1 MAMQTDVKAT
11 TGLAGAT
18 TVVYEGRTRFKGV
31 TISYTTGGNVTVKDG
46 TTTMWSFVQRAA
58 AGRRHSCLWQSDSNL
73 HSKCNGNGDIWLS
86 PRRGKGKKERTL
98 KAG

>member
-46 TTTMWSFVQRAA
+46 TTTMWSFVPQTGGGSFNVLLPGEGILAY
-58 AGRRHSCLWQSDSNL
+58 GNL
-73 HSKCNGNGDIWLS
+73 TVTCTANATATVIYG
-86 PRRGKGKKERTL
+86 
-98 KAG
+98 